1 MYNRKRKGYENNYS
15 FWMLSQFRNVESRSN
30 TFEQISSTSSIEVKD
45 DVDQPLRDM
54 KGRRIIMRESLYE
67 DPNLFSFSLG
77 SDHKFVTD
85 VIHILT

>member
-30 TFEQISSTSSIEVKD
+30 TFEQISFTGVRD
-45 DVDQPLRDM
+45 DVDPPLRDM

-67 DPNLFSFSLG
+67 DPDLFSFSHG

-85 VIHILT
+85 VIHFLT